1 MQYIVLESR
10 LRGNT
15 LCSIYTIFGR
25 TIFCADKNCKQNQ
38 VVISAAK
45 PEEHG
50 RHGHHPRLLR
60 QPPLRARC
68 RNAPHPGS
76 PTPYHAPP
84 FRTRHA
90 LVGWNLRRVCLVE
103 LQVRTH
109 AIRTAHENI
118 DWTIK
123 AVDDI
128 LSQFDLARRVRS
140 LFLSQLT
147 C

>member
-1 MQYIVLESR
+1 M
-10 LRGNT
+10 
-15 LCSIYTIFGR
+15 
-25 TIFCADKNCKQNQ
+25 
-38 VVISAAK
+38 
-45 PEEHG
+45 
-50 RHGHHPRLLR
+50 
-60 QPPLRARC
+60 
-68 RNAPHPGS
+68 
-76 PTPYHAPP
+76 
-84 FRTRHA
+84 
-90 LVGWNLRRVCLVE
+90 E

-118 DWTIK
+118 DRTIK